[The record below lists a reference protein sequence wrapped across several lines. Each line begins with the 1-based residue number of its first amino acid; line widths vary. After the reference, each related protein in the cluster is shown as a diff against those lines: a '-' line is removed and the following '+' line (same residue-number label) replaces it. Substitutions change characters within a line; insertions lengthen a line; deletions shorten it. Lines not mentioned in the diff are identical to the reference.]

1 MGYNIP
7 EHLKLGKVWP
17 FTKSPDFPLVL
28 EDIFQEIR
36 ERIKKSGEQYASDYV
51 SVGLPGISNGCIR
64 KSQRLFDY
72 FVLDKVGKD
81 KIEDELLDNVELAL
95 YAYAYYKML
104 EMKETGSVKV
114 LGFLEEK
121 KLSG

>member
-1 MGYNIP
+1 MIQ
-7 EHLKLGKVWP
+7 EHLKLGRVYP
-17 FTKSPDFPLVL
+17 FTRSKDFPKIL
-28 EDIFQEIR
+28 EDIFKEIR
-36 ERIKKSGEQYASDYV
+36 ERIKSSGEQYASDYV

-72 FVLDKVGKD
+72 FVLDRVGKD

-104 EMKETGSVKV
+104 EI
-114 LGFLEEK
+114 K
-121 KLSG
+121 KSNS